1 MVLRTQTAAMLT
13 VVTGPVR
20 AGKSTFALEL
30 ARASGRAP
38 IYLATAEID
47 PGDPEMT
54 QRVARHR
61 AERGTM
67 RTLETNEGA
76 GPRLGDALARLTAAD
91 VAIVDSL
98 GTWLSSYVIRHDADL
113 DARGVELRAALAASA
128 AEVIVVAEETGWGVV
143 PPTPLG
149 RAFRDALGRLT
160 AALARDADR
169 AYLVVAGFAVDLR
182 AVGQRVTG
190 P

>member
-1 MVLRTQTAAMLT
+1 
-13 VVTGPVR
+13 
-20 AGKSTFALEL
+20 
-30 ARASGRAP
+30 
-38 IYLATAEID
+38 
-47 PGDPEMT
+47 
-54 QRVARHR
+54 
-61 AERGTM
+61 
-67 RTLETNEGA
+67 
-76 GPRLGDALARLTAAD
+76 
-91 VAIVDSL
+91 
-98 GTWLSSYVIRHDADL
+98 VIRHDADL